1 MNDINKDEIDARWHM
16 LVWRMMIVICSI
28 SFVIAW
34 ILFGVYRVD
43 KSIGAGAYIVKYIVL
58 PMIVQAI
65 AITICYFYMKH
76 DEADIKHKNY
86 VVTGMIY
93 VCVGVIAF
101 TYCTIYPLILIPC
114 VTIIATALFAD
125 QELTVWSGVAV
136 LALMVIN
143 VVRLHLNVGELATQM
158 NWVGALLIYIL
169 VVSVMCAMVMVV
181 NKHTKALM
189 ESIAGSYNRQVT
201 LMSELMVDPM
211 TGLYNRRSFE
221 ESLDKEIEN
230 VEQTGAKSYVTIFDI
245 DHFKEVND
253 TYGHS
258 NGDIVIKALC
268 KMMKEKS
275 KDMGLAFRYGGE
287 EFVILFHDVELSKV
301 MNVVEDIRTEF
312 RCYYFHFMNK
322 DGITCSCGVAEYT
335 KGESSK
341 AWFNRA
347 DSALY
352 KAKESGRNRT
362 VISEIKNNT
371 LGCAQCV
378 IFLWNY
384 SNVMICPALL
394 DIIVQPLNHTVGY
407 CLGVVLKIFIE
418 IVQIVLVGHE
428 AHLND
433 HACHIGVSDDR
444 IVIIAV
450 SLGSDSHPSVGGYT
464 NFLEIA
470 QNVICGRITAL
481 RS

>member
-28 SFVIAW
+28 SFVISW

-335 KGESSK
+335 KGESSNLTGVLLLGVNEGAYFHGIESSVLMPDVTEGFIK
-341 AWFNRA
+341 SFVFALLIALICCYQGYNAHRRRDGMGPEA
-347 DSALY
+347 VANATTSAV
-352 KAKESGRNRT
+352 
-362 VISEIKNNT
+362 VIS
-371 LGCAQCV
+371 CV
-378 IFLWNY
+378 F
-384 SNVMICPALL
+384 
-394 DIIVQPLNHTVGY
+394 
-407 CLGVVLKIFIE
+407 
-418 IVQIVLVGHE
+418 VLV
-428 AHLND
+428 AD
-433 HACHIGVSDDR
+433 YVVTSAM
-444 IVIIAV
+444 
-450 SLGSDSHPSVGGYT
+450 
-464 NFLEIA
+464 
-470 QNVICGRITAL
+470 L
-481 RS
+481 R

>member
-28 SFVIAW
+28 SFVISW

-301 MNVVEDIRTEF
+301 MNVVEYIRTEF

-362 VISEIKNNT
+362 VISE
-371 LGCAQCV
+371 
-378 IFLWNY
+378 
-384 SNVMICPALL
+384 
-394 DIIVQPLNHTVGY
+394 
-407 CLGVVLKIFIE
+407 
-418 IVQIVLVGHE
+418 
-428 AHLND
+428 
-433 HACHIGVSDDR
+433 
-444 IVIIAV
+444 
-450 SLGSDSHPSVGGYT
+450 
-464 NFLEIA
+464 
-470 QNVICGRITAL
+470 
-481 RS
+481 